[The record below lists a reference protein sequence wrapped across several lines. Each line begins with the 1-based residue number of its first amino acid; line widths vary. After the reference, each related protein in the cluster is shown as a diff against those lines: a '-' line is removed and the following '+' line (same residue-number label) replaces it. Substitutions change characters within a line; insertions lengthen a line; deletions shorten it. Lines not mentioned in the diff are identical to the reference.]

1 METSIKETKLE
12 FSDIKETREVLAA
25 MKTANK
31 ALLKKNKNYNEDYNI
46 LIGQNKV
53 TLEYTITATI

>member
-31 ALLKKNKNYNEDYNI
+31 SLLKKNKNYNEDYNI

-53 TLEYTITATI
+53 ILEYTITATI